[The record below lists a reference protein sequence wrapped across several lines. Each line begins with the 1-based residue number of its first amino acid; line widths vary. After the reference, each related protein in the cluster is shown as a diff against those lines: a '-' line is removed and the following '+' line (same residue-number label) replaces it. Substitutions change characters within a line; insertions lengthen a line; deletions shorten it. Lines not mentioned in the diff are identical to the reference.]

1 MEKAIRRYDVTIGCR
16 PRWRMELW
24 LRVHTD
30 LFDQAGVAQLGYE
43 VRAILN
49 RQIPLL

>member
-1 MEKAIRRYDVTIGCR
+1 MGRAIRRYDVTIGGR
-16 PRWRMELW
+16 PCWRMGLW

-30 LFDQAGVAQLGYE
+30 LFDQAGATQLDYE

-49 RQIPLL
+49 R

>member
-1 MEKAIRRYDVTIGCR
+1 MGKAIRRYDVTIGYR
-16 PRWRMELW
+16 PRWRMGSW
-24 LRVHTD
+24 LRVHTH
-30 LFDQAGVAQLGYE
+30 LFDQAGAAQLGYE